1 MKDGGP
7 AFPHDSIN
15 QNPGG
20 FADCEPGMSLR
31 QWYAGQA
38 LIGLLLG
45 ASVPTGYVKYLSGG
59 HVDYPAT
66 AHAIADGMIAEGE
79 K

>member
-7 AFPHDSIN
+7 AFPTGNFEHN
-15 QNPGG
+15 
-20 FADCEPGMSLR
+20 FPGMSLR
-31 QWYAGQA
+31 QFYAGVA
-38 LIGLLLG
+38 LHGLLLG

-66 AHAIADGMIAEGE
+66 AHAIADGMIIEGE

>member
-1 MKDGGP
+1 MKNGGP
-7 AFPHDSIN
+7 VFPTGNFEHNFTSM
-15 QNPGG
+15 P
-20 FADCEPGMSLR
+20 LR

-66 AHAIADGMIAEGE
+66 AHAIANAMIIEGE